1 MQQLNEAPRNNKSL
15 EEMTKSELQAL
26 AEQMGM
32 KLEPNLSRGQMIAE
46 VEEIQI
52 LTKMY
57 G

>member
-32 KLEPNLSRGQMIAE
+32 KLEPNLNRGQMIAE
-46 VEEIQI
+46 VEEILI
-52 LTKMY
+52 LNKMY
-57 G
+57 S

>member
-26 AEQMGM
+26 AEQMGI
-32 KLEPNLSRGQMIAE
+32 KFEGNLTRGQMIAE

>member
-32 KLEPNLSRGQMIAE
+32 KLEPNLTRGQMIAE

-52 LTKMY
+52 LNKMY
-57 G
+57 S

>member
-26 AEQMGM
+26 AEQMGI
-32 KLEPNLSRGQMIAE
+32 KLESNLTRGQMIAE

>member
-26 AEQMGM
+26 AEQMGI
-32 KLEPNLSRGQMIAE
+32 KLEGNLTRGQMIAE

-57 G
+57 S

>member
-32 KLEPNLSRGQMIAE
+32 RLEPNLTRGQMIAE

-52 LTKMY
+52 LNKMY

>member
-26 AEQMGM
+26 AEQFGM
-32 KLEPNLSRGQMIAE
+32 KLEPNLTRGQMIAE

-52 LTKMY
+52 LNKMY
-57 G
+57 S

>member
-32 KLEPNLSRGQMIAE
+32 KLEPNLSRSQMIAE

-52 LTKMY
+52 LNKMY

>member
-32 KLEPNLSRGQMIAE
+32 KLEPNLNRGQMIAE
-46 VEEIQI
+46 VEEILI
-52 LTKMY
+52 LNRMY

>member
-26 AEQMGM
+26 AEQFGM
-32 KLEPNLSRGQMIAE
+32 KLEPNLTRGQMIAE

-52 LTKMY
+52 LNKMY

>member
-32 KLEPNLSRGQMIAE
+32 KLEPNLTRGQMIAE

-57 G
+57 S

>member
-32 KLEPNLSRGQMIAE
+32 KLEPSLNRGQMIAE
-46 VEEIQI
+46 VEEILI
-52 LTKMY
+52 LNKMY
-57 G
+57 S

>member
-15 EEMTKSELQAL
+15 EEMTKFELQAL

-32 KLEPNLSRGQMIAE
+32 KLEPNLNRGQMIAE
-46 VEEIQI
+46 VEEILI
-52 LTKMY
+52 LNRMY